1 MGNFKMGGHQDNGDS
16 RMGISRCREET
27 PGDGD
32 TGVGIPGW
40 GHRDGGHRDDGDIG
54 MGGGH
59 WDDGEPGIGDIDMWG
74 TLGWET
80 PGWWGHWDGDTEMAG
95 DRGDGNMEMGDTGM
109 IETMR

>member
-1 MGNFKMGGHQDNGDS
+1 
-16 RMGISRCREET
+16 
-27 PGDGD
+27 
-32 TGVGIPGW
+32 
-40 GHRDGGHRDDGDIG
+40 

-109 IETMR
+109 MGTLRQGTMR

>member
-1 MGNFKMGGHQDNGDS
+1 
-16 RMGISRCREET
+16 
-27 PGDGD
+27 
-32 TGVGIPGW
+32 
-40 GHRDGGHRDDGDIG
+40 
-54 MGGGH
+54 
-59 WDDGEPGIGDIDMWG
+59 MWG